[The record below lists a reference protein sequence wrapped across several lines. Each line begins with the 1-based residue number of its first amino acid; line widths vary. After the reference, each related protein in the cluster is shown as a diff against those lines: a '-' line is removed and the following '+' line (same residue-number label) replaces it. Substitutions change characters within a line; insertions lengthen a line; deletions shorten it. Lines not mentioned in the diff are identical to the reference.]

1 MTDRPILFSGPMI
14 RALLEGRKTQTRRVF
29 KGIEADGNGTF
40 HIFNRHGGLIGVSE
54 ADVPTE
60 APDYVPY
67 AGGDR
72 LWVRETHSFL
82 PRTAYRGSVG
92 TGTIEQVEHPTDG
105 YTAAVFR
112 EGFDRSGRPRWRPGI
127 HMPRWASRLTLIV
140 TDVRVERLQEISEA
154 DALAEGVIRQDPTP
168 DDEDWNLRWSA
179 EQGLAPEPMSPVW
192 LAPGTRQDYGPRRD
206 EPLWG
211 PTPEFAFRLLWDSLN
226 ASRGFGWDAN
236 PWVVAISFDV
246 IQQNIDAMGEAA

>member
-40 HIFNRHGGLIGVSE
+40 HVFNRHGGLIGVSE
-54 ADVPTE
+54 ADVPIE
-60 APDYVPY
+60 APDYMPY

-72 LWVRETHSFL
+72 LWVREAHSLL

-140 TDVRVERLQEISEA
+140 TDVRVERVKEISTS
-154 DALAEGVIRQDPTP
+154 DCFAEGIQRPACLTDPNVPMLGSDKT
-168 DDEDWNLRWSA
+168 LRDNTVR
-179 EQGLAPEPMSPVW
+179 GF
-192 LAPGTRQDYGPRRD
+192 RD
-206 EPLWG
+206 
-211 PTPEFAFRLLWDSLN
+211 LWDSLN
-226 ASRGFGWDAN
+226 ANRGFGWEAN
-236 PWVVAISFDV
+236 PWVVALTFNV
-246 IQQNIDAMGEAA
+246 IKQNIDQIEKEAA

>member
-40 HIFNRHGGLIGVSE
+40 HVFNRRGGLIGVSE

-67 AGGDR
+67 AAGDH
-72 LWVRETHSFL
+72 LWVREAWRTPESL
-82 PRTAYRGSVG
+82 DDLSPRQ
-92 TGTIEQVEHPTDG
+92 IELRCKELGYHGPWCPRVTVADEVAHQWSEEDG
-105 YTAAVFR
+105 FR
-112 EGFDRSGRPRWRPGI
+112 EDQPSGRLRAAM

-140 TDVRVERLQEISEA
+140 TDVRVQRLQEITWQ
-154 DALAEGVIRQDPTP
+154 DARAEGISGGYHQ
-168 DDEDWNLRWSA
+168 S
-179 EQGLAPEPMSPVW
+179 
-192 LAPGTRQDYGPRRD
+192 
-206 EPLWG
+206 
-211 PTPEFAFRLLWDSLN
+211 EFASLWDDLN

-236 PWVVAISFDV
+236 PWVVALTFEV
-246 IQQNIDAMGEAA
+246 IRQNIDAMGEAA